1 MAKDTASGKMPDNG
15 LTEKS
20 SFAGD
25 STSSLALDSKG
36 SDQKPIGTV
45 KKGISTSRG
54 KFELR

>member
-1 MAKDTASGKMPDNG
+1 MKDTASGKMPDNG

-25 STSSLALDSKG
+25 STASLALDSKG

-45 KKGISTSRG
+45 KKSISTSHG

>member
-1 MAKDTASGKMPDNG
+1 MKDSASGKMPDNG

-36 SDQKPIGTV
+36 PDQKPMGVV
-45 KKGISTSRG
+45 KKKHFIFSR
-54 KFELR
+54 EV